1 MNLEQQ
7 LQLLA
12 AELQRRTVTSRVN
25 GAGGASFTAVNAS
38 GTLLG
43 SRISTNNAKT
53 PTTSEQNNS
62 SSSQLFP
69 YILHGLLE
77 DLEKLGHNSI
87 ISWSTDGSAI
97 QVKNEQLFESTLLPS
112 FFPQLRGPSGYSK
125 FQSQLKDWGF
135 DQLGPGIFLHP
146 CFQKSKASM
155 CRFMRCGKYD
165 DQAKE
170 ARQAITSSQSI
181 LPCQT
186 PASSSSFNVALND
199 DLLQQS
205 IGQPSLALQLQMILQ
220 SSAASSNQQQTD
232 ALTTILLS
240 QLLGPSQQQQKQGQ
254 NPPTQPSVS
263 QFLRSQGIGSAT
275 LALPLP
281 SVELSQVASAIN
293 PLPPQVQPTFVPAAV
308 INIPSTLEKSSVQPT
323 KSPVMTTE
331 ESPPSK
337 NMSASAK
344 RKAFLNKRSRASGTL
359 YRAAEKKQKLSAAS
373 INPLN
378 YGSESSSSIAANA
391 PRDKNAFVLN
401 ESFHQEELPDLLFP
415 WKLHDLLDDAD
426 KIDSIN
432 RIIRWNEDGVSFSIH
447 DESKFSNEIM
457 TEYFEE
463 KDWDSFTRSLS
474 NWGFV
479 RFTSGAQKG
488 SFIHRLLAKR
498 KRSLC
503 KQMRIRGKAVSELI
517 KNYSQFPGRLH
528 AMLQFAEKS
537 EMGSIVSWTKDGER
551 FTIRDPPAFM
561 NSPFNDYFDHMTF
574 GSFEQKLR
582 KFGFTRSPAK
592 LESVDK
598 ETKITTVI
606 YSHPCFKRSKAPTMV
621 WAKSSSRDLSTI
633 RPEHNFLVRLRVL
646 LDDAARDGNQL
657 IVSWLPHGK
666 GFTIHDRAGFTDTI
680 LPRYFKGKFT
690 SFRQALRNHG
700 FAQMGGNNWDEGAH
714 YHKFFSRDEPLLCQ
728 GLTQEQMKKAMPEYV
743 TSGEEPNF
751 YSEQHKCNDVG
762 RDSTLLDAA
771 NSIVSLKSS
780 TES

>member
-43 SRISTNNAKT
+43 SRISTNNAKS

-155 CRFMRCGKYD
+155 CRFMRGGKYD

-186 PASSSSFNVALND
+186 PASSSFNVALND

-240 QLLGPSQQQQKQGQ
+240 QLLGPSQQQHKQGQ
-254 NPPTQPSVS
+254 NPPSQPSVS
-263 QFLRSQGIGSAT
+263 QFLRSQGSGSAT

-293 PLPPQVQPTFVPAAV
+293 PLPPQVQPTLVPAAV

-337 NMSASAK
+337 NKSASAK

-373 INPLN
+373 NPLN
-378 YGSESSSSIAANA
+378 CGSESSSSIAANA
-391 PRDKNAFVLN
+391 PRDKNAFILN
-401 ESFHQEELPDLLFP
+401 ESFHQGELPDLLFP

-447 DESKFSNEIM
+447 DETKFSNEIM

-503 KQMRIRGKAVSELI
+503 KQMRIHGKAVSELI

-561 NSPFNDYFDHMTF
+561 NSLFSDYFDHMTF

-582 KFGFTRSPAK
+582 KFGFTRSPVK

-666 GFTIHDRAGFTDTI
+666 GFTIHDRACFTDTI

-751 YSEQHKCNDVG
+751 YSEQDKCNDVG